1 MKYCRLTILFS
12 LLILT
17 VNLRNTFSQEING
30 SKLEVHNSSHIT
42 EIDQYGFIYDIEK
55 DNLIKYDSQGNELY
69 NYSNKLLGEITQIDI
84 SNPLRPLLFYKDQ
97 GIILALDNTLSQQ
110 KSQISLNE
118 LGLYQTNCIS
128 NSNFDNGIW
137 LYDLDVNEIIKINY
151 FSKVDFKSGNLSVI
165 LPNMD
170 FPILKLQEKNRLL
183 YAVTKRKIFVFDQF
197 GSLLNVINLCA
208 KNGIIIKEKQILAY
222 DGNFIMNYN
231 ILDFK
236 TDTLFKSNKYSKI
249 IDGYDKIIGISKDKS
264 RVSYIDISK

>member
-17 VNLRNTFSQEING
+17 VNLRNTFSQEINE

-170 FPILKLQEKNRLL
+170 FPILKL
-183 YAVTKRKIFVFDQF
+183 
-197 GSLLNVINLCA
+197 
-208 KNGIIIKEKQILAY
+208 
-222 DGNFIMNYN
+222 
-231 ILDFK
+231 
-236 TDTLFKSNKYSKI
+236 
-249 IDGYDKIIGISKDKS
+249 
-264 RVSYIDISK
+264 

>member
-1 MKYCRLTILFS
+1 MKYYRLTILFS
-12 LLILT
+12 CFFLN
-17 VNLRNTFSQEING
+17 VNPIINFSQDNKENAFMFY
-30 SKLEVHNSSHIT
+30 NSNPFT
-42 EIDQYGFIYDIEK
+42 ELDQYGFIYNIEK
-55 DNLIKYDSQGNELY
+55 DNLIKYDSKGSILY

-97 GIILALDNTLSQQ
+97 GVILALDNTLSQQ

-137 LYDLDVNEIIKINY
+137 LYDLDVNEILKINHY
-151 FSKVDFKSGNLSVI
+151 SKVDYKSGNLSVI
-165 LPNMD
+165 IPNMD

-183 YAVTKRKIFVFDQF
+183 YAVTGEKIFVFDQF

-208 KNGIIIKEKQILAY
+208 KNGLIIKEKHIIAY
-222 DGNFIMNYN
+222 DGSFIMNYN

-236 TDTLFKSNKYSKI
+236 VDTLIESNKYSKI
-249 IDGYDKIIGISKDKS
+249 IDGQDKIIAISKDKS
-264 RVSYIDISK
+264 GASYIDILK

>member
-12 LLILT
+12 FLILT
-17 VNLRNTFSQEING
+17 VNLRNTFSQEINE
-30 SKLEVHNSSHIT
+30 SKLEVHNSSNIT

-151 FSKVDFKSGNLSVI
+151 FSKVDFKSS
-165 LPNMD
+165 
-170 FPILKLQEKNRLL
+170 
-183 YAVTKRKIFVFDQF
+183 
-197 GSLLNVINLCA
+197 
-208 KNGIIIKEKQILAY
+208 
-222 DGNFIMNYN
+222 
-231 ILDFK
+231 
-236 TDTLFKSNKYSKI
+236 
-249 IDGYDKIIGISKDKS
+249 
-264 RVSYIDISK
+264 